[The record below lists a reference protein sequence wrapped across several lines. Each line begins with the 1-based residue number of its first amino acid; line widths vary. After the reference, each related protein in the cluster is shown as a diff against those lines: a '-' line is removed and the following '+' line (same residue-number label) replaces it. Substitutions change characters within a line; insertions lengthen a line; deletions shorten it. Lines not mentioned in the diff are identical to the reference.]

1 MNAQIVQGMT
11 HEAIFVPEEAI
22 QEING
27 GTFVFTR
34 KPNNVFEATPI
45 EIAHRLNGRAQI
57 SAGLRPG
64 DDLVIKGSFVVKSEM
79 LKSQI
84 GE

>member
-1 MNAQIVQGMT
+1 MQGMSRS
-11 HEAIFVPEEAI
+11 AIFVPEEAI

-27 GTFVFTR
+27 GSFVFTR
-34 KPNNVFEATPI
+34 RSNNLFEATPVQ
-45 EIAHRLNGRAQI
+45 IAHHLNGQAQI
-57 SAGLRPG
+57 SAGLVPG
-64 DDLVIKGSFVVKSEM
+64 DALVVKGSFVVKSEM